1 VAGTDE
7 ARLVDFDL
15 SGPAAEAF
23 KKPLR
28 VGTLP
33 YLAPEQVL
41 GQSPGPEADVYAAGV
56 ILYWILSGEHPFVG
70 APEEVLLG
78 HLKAPVPP
86 LPGLGEREQAYLER
100 LLTKRP
106 EERFKDAGEA
116 LEAFPF

>member
-15 SGPAAEAF
+15 SGPVAEAF

-56 ILYWILSGEHPFVG
+56 ILYWIISGKHPFVG

-86 LPGLGEREQAYLER
+86 FVAWER
-100 LLTKRP
+100 LRPRVSARRWLKRWL
-106 EERFKDAGEA
+106 AWA
-116 LEAFPF
+116 TMS